1 MAQVSASQ
9 ILTLGADSVH
19 LSKRPLPTAPDG
31 YYDWQV
37 SGDPVDKREGH
48 SGLTNFIN
56 RFDTFKA
63 KGGFKT
69 PDPKLL
75 GAFADTLLNPEAV
88 DDRQGAFAAGL
99 GIMARLDPSTD
110 VAKSMNNK
118 IISTL
123 YNTVPHPP
131 AAYLGPNHMFRQADG
146 GGNSLQDPDCGRA
159 GRPYAR
165 SVQGKAGL
173 PRTSL
178 PDPGIVFD
186 TILKR
191 KHQEIHSGGMSSLI
205 FAFASIVTHSLFRT
219 DQRDWTMNNASS
231 YLDLSPVYGDNQAAQ
246 DKVRDKDAGRGLLY
260 PDTFSEERLLF
271 LPAATSVLLVIFSR
285 NHNYIAKKLL
295 KINERRR
302 WSDPPPSDP
311 LARAQQDEEI
321 FQTARL
327 INGGH
332 FMAMIMGDYVAGFL
346 GSSEGCNWNM
356 NAFDQIKTKELE
368 VPRGQGNHVSVE
380 FNILYRWHAT
390 TSEADEKWTNGI
402 FDQAFGGKAYDEL
415 SLKDLA
421 TIGKIFEDVPKD
433 PSKRT
438 FAGLKR
444 GSDGRFSDDDLANIL
459 QTATS
464 HPAGAFRGRGTPPV
478 LRLVEIMGMEQ
489 ARRWGV
495 CTMNEFRKY
504 LGLKE
509 FESFEDW
516 NPDPVIAEGARQL
529 YGHIDNLELYTGLQ
543 AESTMP
549 LTDGSRFACGY
560 TTTRAVLGDAIALV
574 RGDRFYTT
582 DFTPFNLTT
591 WGFNDCQRSMDNGA
605 FGAQLPKL
613 LMRALPRHYPWNSV
627 YSLFPFFTP
636 EHMKESLTT
645 QQIADKYTFEYP
657 KPQPVPVI
665 LNNFTAIKHA
675 WSDPARFKTIYEK
688 YGYGSIL
695 MFDDVKQHERDRAY
709 VLHALFPDKTSL
721 DQYALWFREE
731 TAAKIQEK
739 TRKLDGVPGLYVDI
753 VKDVINMVAC
763 KFAAEKLCGIS
774 LKTKEHPSGVYTEKE
789 IFDMLITLFTVTFL
803 TFDEPETSFALHSA
817 AVQAGTIIGAATAKS
832 LMAAA
837 PSTVP
842 NAIGR
847 VVAKAASYIWPPSKK
862 PCYPFLS
869 DVASTGRPLD
879 ELLGNILGVAVG
891 SSTNFSQ
898 AAAHIVD
905 FYLDDARS
913 KERAEIT
920 NLARKTDAASAELLQ
935 GYVREA
941 MRLNPQFPGLWRDV
955 AVDSEIPQGDGLPSI
970 KVKAGDRLWASFRNA
985 HLNPKEFPNPT
996 EVNPRRPKALY
1007 NLNGTGFHNCPGTT
1021 YAQQTIAEI
1030 VRVIFTL
1037 KNLRRAPGD
1046 MGKLQGFTEVIHD
1059 TETNFYVNRDGT
1071 VGAWPGS
1078 LMLVYDA

>member
-1 MAQVSASQ
+1 M
-9 ILTLGADSVH
+9 GADSVH

-37 SGDPVDKREGH
+37 SGDPADKREGH

-75 GAFADTLLNPEAV
+75 GAFADTLMNPEAA

-99 GIMARLDPSTD
+99 AIMARLDPSSD
-110 VAKSMNNK
+110 LAKKMNNT

-131 AAYLGPNHMFRQADG
+131 ATYLGPNHMFREADG
-146 GGNSLQDPDCGRA
+146 GGNSLQDPGCGRA
-159 GRPYAR
+159 GRHYAR

-173 PRTSL
+173 PRSSL
-178 PDPGIVFD
+178 PEPSVVFD

-191 KHQEIHSGGMSSLI
+191 RFQQAHSGGMSSLI

-219 DQRDWTMNNASS
+219 DPRDWTKNNASS
-231 YLDLSPVYGDNQAAQ
+231 YLDLSPVYGDNQDAQ
-246 DKVRDKDAGRGLLY
+246 DQVRDKEAGRGLLY
-260 PDTFSEERLLF
+260 PDTFSEARLAF

-285 NHNYIAKKLL
+285 NHNFIANKLL
-295 KINERRR
+295 KINERGR
-302 WSDPPPSDP
+302 WSDPPPTDA

-332 FMAMIMGDYVAGFL
+332 FMSMIMGDYVAGFL

-356 NAFDQIKTKELE
+356 NAFDQIKTKDLE

-390 TSEADEKWTNGI
+390 TSEADEKWTNKV
-402 FDQAFGGKAYDEL
+402 FDQMFDGKAYDEL
-415 SLKDLA
+415 SLADLE
-421 TIGKIFEDVPKD
+421 TVGKIFGDTPKD

-438 FAGLKR
+438 FASLTR
-444 GSDGRFSDDDLANIL
+444 GPDGRFSDDDLANIL
-459 QTATS
+459 QKATS

-509 FESFEDW
+509 FKTFEEW
-516 NPDPVIAEGARQL
+516 NPDPVIAGGARQL

-591 WGFNDCQRSMDNGA
+591 WGFYDCQRSMDNGA

-613 LMRALPRHYPWNSV
+613 LMRTLPRHYPWNSV

-636 EHMKESLTT
+636 EYMKESLTR
-645 QQIADKYTFEYP
+645 QEIAHKYTFDYP
-657 KPQPVPVI
+657 KSQPVPII
-665 LNNFTAIKHA
+665 LNTLTAIKYA
-675 WSDPARFKTIYEK
+675 FSDSAHFKTIEEK
-688 YGYGSIL
+688 HANGSAL
-695 MFDDVKQHERDRAY
+695 ASADGAQQRKGD
-709 VLHALFPDKTSL
+709 VLHALFPTETSL
-721 DQYALWFREE
+721 DLWLREE
-731 TAAKIQEK
+731 TVKQIKEK
-739 TRKLDGVPGLYVDI
+739 TRKLDGVPGSYVDI
-753 VKDVINMVAC
+753 VKDVINNVAC
-763 KFAAEKLCGIS
+763 RLAAEKICGIS
-774 LKTKEHPSGVYTEKE
+774 LKTQENPSGIYTEKE
-789 IFDMLITLFTVTFL
+789 VFDMLVTL
-803 TFDEPETSFALHSA
+803 S
-817 AVQAGTIIGAATAKS
+817 I
-832 LMAAA
+832 
-837 PSTVP
+837 
-842 NAIGR
+842 IGR
-847 VVAKAASYIWPPSKK
+847 VVAKASSYIWPQADK
-862 PCYPFLS
+862 PCHPFLS

-879 ELLGNILGVAVG
+879 ELLGNVLGVAVG
-891 SSTNFSQ
+891 SSINFSQ
-898 AAAHIVD
+898 AVAHVVS

-913 KERAEIT
+913 KERAAIT
-920 NLARKTDAASAELLQ
+920 QLSQNTDPQSTELLQ

-941 MRLNPQFPGLWRDV
+941 LRLNPQFPGIWRDV
-955 AVDSEIPQGDGLPSI
+955 AVDGVIPQGAGLPPI
-970 KVKAGDRLWASFRNA
+970 KVKSGDRLWASFRNA
-985 HLNPKEFPNPT
+985 HLNPIEFENPT
-996 EVNPRRPKALY
+996 EVNPRRPKESYCLDGA
-1007 NLNGTGFHNCPGTT
+1007 GFPN
-1021 YAQQTIAEI
+1021 AQQTIAEV
-1030 VRVIFTL
+1030 VRVIFRL
-1037 KNLRRAPGD
+1037 KNLRRAPGE
-1046 MGKLQGFTEVIHD
+1046 MGKLHVFTEVIHD
-1059 TETNFYVNRDGT
+1059 TETNVYINRDGT
-1071 VGAWPGS
+1071 IGALAGS
-1078 LMLVYDA
+1078 MMVVYDAAA